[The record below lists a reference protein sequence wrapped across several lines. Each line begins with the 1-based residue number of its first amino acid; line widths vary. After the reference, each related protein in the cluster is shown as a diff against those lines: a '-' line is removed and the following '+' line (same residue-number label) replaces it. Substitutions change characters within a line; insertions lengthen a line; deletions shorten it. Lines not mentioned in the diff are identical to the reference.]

1 MRNCITRTFT
11 TANAQIFRYDSEQA
25 TLLPVGQ
32 ISMKAGVKAT
42 AAKALKLAQK
52 EWPEYAGSMICGGIE
67 LNEEKRFM
75 TEDDFIKYSTVY
87 EPATEDDE

>member
-32 ISMKAGVKAT
+32 ISMKSSAKST

-52 EWPEYAGSMICGGIE
+52 EWPEYAGSLICAGIE
-67 LNEEKRFM
+67 LSEEKRFM
-75 TEDDFIKYSTVY
+75 TEEDFIKYSAVY
-87 EPATEDDE
+87 EPADNEVE

>member
-32 ISMKAGVKAT
+32 ISMKASAKAT
-42 AAKALKLAQK
+42 AATALKLAQK
-52 EWPEYAGSMICGGIE
+52 EWPEYAGSLICAGIE
-67 LNEEKRFM
+67 LTEEKRFM
-75 TEDDFIKYSTVY
+75 TEEDFIKYSAVY
-87 EPATEDDE
+87 EPNGKDE